1 MHTLII
7 EDQFFNIKAYSEEYP
22 EICGYGKTKEEALG
36 RMVLSSISAFG
47 IVPGKEDDLGEYE
60 CKDIGNIVR
69 GQTSCVIGTDKE
81 HGCQYAICLTE
92 KQHQQL
98 LELESGH

>member
-22 EICGYGKTKEEALG
+22 EICGYGATKEEAVG

-47 IVPGKEDDLGEYE
+47 IVPGKEDYLGEYE
-60 CKDIGNIVR
+60 CKKINHIER
-69 GQTSCVIGTDKE
+69 GQTNCVIGTDKD
-81 HGCQYAICLTE
+81 HKCQYAITMSTD
-92 KQHQQL
+92 QQCGYWRL
-98 LELESGH
+98 DNER